1 LSDDQTIRGG
11 ARRRDHTALGSAL
24 GLGVAFLILIGFVAL
39 AERDV
44 SSSPQARPAGQ
55 PSTSEGV
62 ATVPAA
68 TPTQP
73 APTQPVPN
81 EPVPTEP
88 VPTEP
93 VPTEPAPTEPAP
105 TEPAP
110 SPSTGQPSDADA
122 TAFITQYETVY
133 GEDSRSLASDLD
145 ADGSNELVLARITDG
160 VAMLDVARWSG
171 EGYEV
176 VYNDEAANADRLDSL
191 VARDLNGELGAEIVL
206 VHSLGEF
213 GNSLTVW
220 GARGD
225 NYRPQPAR
233 GGCWDGSNTYGITG
247 AVIEDGSITAT
258 CDGSLLPRAAWPSDV
273 YVWVDGRWTYQRTQA
288 PQP

>member
-1 LSDDQTIRGG
+1 MSDDQTLRGG

-73 APTQPVPN
+73 ART
-81 EPVPTEP
+81 EPARTEP

-93 VPTEPAPTEPAP
+93 VP
-105 TEPAP
+105 
-110 SPSTGQPSDADA
+110 SPSTGQPTDADA
-122 TAFITQYETVY
+122 TAFITQYETVF

-191 VARDLNGELGAEIVL
+191 VARDLNGDLGAEIVL

-225 NYRPQPAR
+225 SYRPQPAR

-288 PQP
+288 AQP

>member
-1 LSDDQTIRGG
+1 MQRIVVIEDEHAI
-11 ARRRDHTALGSAL
+11 ANA
-24 GLGVAFLILIGFVAL
+24 V
-39 AERDV
+39 
-44 SSSPQARPAGQ
+44 
-55 PSTSEGV
+55 
-62 ATVPAA
+62 TV
-68 TPTQP
+68 
-73 APTQPVPN
+73 
-81 EPVPTEP
+81 
-88 VPTEP
+88 
-93 VPTEPAPTEPAP
+93 
-105 TEPAP
+105 
-110 SPSTGQPSDADA
+110 
-122 TAFITQYETVY
+122 
-133 GEDSRSLASDLD
+133 RL
-145 ADGSNELVLARITDG
+145 R
-160 VAMLDVARWSG
+160 G

-225 NYRPQPAR
+225 SYRPQPAR

-288 PQP
+288 AQP